1 VETFTGNAG
10 LDRFS
15 TGIYHRDEYV
25 MAATTWTGDH
35 DLNCGGP
42 DTQRTIRRS
51 NPSESFYTCRDH
63 MMTSIGDT
71 SGYSTGWFA
80 PKQTFASGTQVS
92 WDVNVTDLGARQ
104 WWEVSIVPASFNSGV
119 PSCPQ
124 CSVVDWL
131 SPSPSGLP
139 AYPAGSVVV
148 GKGPFGNNFSVHAN
162 GKTFNPS
169 DWQKVCGDPW
179 ALDPEGCASKAIRRT
194 FTIRDNGNNTLTLS
208 AFGKSYTFAGSFPSG
223 GFNVVFKDHNY
234 TPDKDGVPVG
244 HTWHWDNI
252 IVK

>member
-1 VETFTGNAG
+1 VETFTGNTG
-10 LDRFS
+10 LDRFDM
-15 TGIYHRDEYV
+15 GIYHRDEFV
-25 MAATTWTGDH
+25 MATTTWTGDH
-35 DLNCGGP
+35 DLNCGTP

-80 PKQTFASGTQVS
+80 PKQTFASATQVS
-92 WDVNVTDLGARQ
+92 WDVNVTDLKARQ
-104 WWEVSIVPASFNSGV
+104 WWEVSIVPATFNSGV

-124 CSVVDWL
+124 CSVVSWL
-131 SPSPSGLP
+131 SPDPAGLP
-139 AYPAGSVVV
+139 GYPKGSIVV
-148 GKGPFGNNFSVHAN
+148 GKGPFGNDINVSTDGVNRNVAQYMSVCNF
-162 GKTFNPS
+162 
-169 DWQKVCGDPW
+169 
-179 ALDPEGCASKAIRRT
+179 DPEGCKSKAIRRT
-194 FTIRDNGNNTLTLS
+194 FSITDNRNGTITVNYGGFKT
-208 AFGKSYTFAGSFPSG
+208 YTVPGSFPAG